1 MGRPWGKYPF
11 LLLIFARH
19 VQRKQIKNDKIMF
32 GLNEISWKEF
42 ILFVLIAIV
51 LWYVLLLLWAWF
63 KNNNQPS
70 VLYEEYS
77 IVSQLGSEGT
87 KPIAV
92 SATSFPSKLISSISE
107 STIPLE
113 VSFYE
118 EIYPDDGI
126 HIDYLLN
133 ETTGELEKLLHGIQ
147 YQQ

>member
-1 MGRPWGKYPF
+1 
-11 LLLIFARH
+11 
-19 VQRKQIKNDKIMF
+19 MF

-42 ILFVLIAIV
+42 ILFVLVAIV

-63 KNNNQPS
+63 KNSNQPS
-70 VLYEEYS
+70 VLYEEHS
-77 IVSQLGSEGT
+77 MSNQSDPLGT

-92 SATSFPSKLISSISE
+92 SSSSFPSKLISSIAE
-107 STIPLE
+107 NTIPLE

-133 ETTGELEKLLHGIQ
+133 EATGELEKLLPGIQ

>member
-1 MGRPWGKYPF
+1 
-11 LLLIFARH
+11 
-19 VQRKQIKNDKIMF
+19 MF

-42 ILFVLIAIV
+42 ILFLMVVIT
-51 LWYVLLLLWAWF
+51 LWYILLLLWAWL
-63 KNNNQPS
+63 KNGNQPS
-70 VLYEEYS
+70 VLYEEHAMS
-77 IVSQLGSEGT
+77 SQSGSEGT

-92 SATSFPSKLISSISE
+92 SATSFPSKLISSIAE
-107 STIPLE
+107 NTIPLE

-133 ETTGELEKLLHGIQ
+133 ETTGELEKLLPGIQ

>member
-1 MGRPWGKYPF
+1 
-11 LLLIFARH
+11 
-19 VQRKQIKNDKIMF
+19 MF

-42 ILFVLIAIV
+42 ILFLVVAIA

-63 KNNNQPS
+63 RNSNQPS
-70 VLYEEYS
+70 VLYEEHS
-77 IVSQLGSEGT
+77 MSNKSSSEGT

-92 SATSFPSKLISSISE
+92 SSTSFPSMLISSISE
-107 STIPLE
+107 NTIPLE

-133 ETTGELEKLLHGIQ
+133 ETTGELEKLLPGIQ

>member
-1 MGRPWGKYPF
+1 
-11 LLLIFARH
+11 
-19 VQRKQIKNDKIMF
+19 MF

-42 ILFVLIAIV
+42 ILFLIIV
-51 LWYVLLLLWAWF
+51 IALWYILLLLWAWF
-63 KNNNQPS
+63 KKNNQPS
-70 VLYEEYS
+70 VLYEEHS
-77 IVSQLGSEGT
+77 MSNQSGSESI

-92 SATSFPSKLISSISE
+92 SATSFPSKLISSIAGNM
-107 STIPLE
+107 IPFE

-133 ETTGELEKLLHGIQ
+133 ETTGELEKLLPEIQ